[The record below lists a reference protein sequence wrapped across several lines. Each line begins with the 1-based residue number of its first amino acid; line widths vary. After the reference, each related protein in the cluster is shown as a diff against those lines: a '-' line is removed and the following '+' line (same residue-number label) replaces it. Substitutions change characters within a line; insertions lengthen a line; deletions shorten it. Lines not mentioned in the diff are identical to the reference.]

1 MKYRQSYNFIMKN
14 VSGDDVLMARGRT
27 ALKVNG
33 VFVFNETCSFL
44 WTSLDEPKTIE
55 ELSELFQKKYG
66 IDEKTATFDIK
77 VCMNE
82 MLKNEMIEEVKDT
95 EE

>member
-1 MKYRQSYNFIMKN
+1 MRYRQSPNFMLKN
-14 VSGDDVLMARGRT
+14 VSGDDVLMARGKT

-44 WTSLDEPKTIE
+44 WKNLAEPKTIE
-55 ELSELFQKKYG
+55 ELSDLFQAEYG

-82 MLKNEMIEEVKDT
+82 MLKNEMIESVD
-95 EE
+95 